1 MAKRTMVWLLAAASL
16 ILVGGILFAGVMMTL
31 NWDFSELTTS
41 EFVTNEYVIDESY
54 THVYISTDIA
64 DIKIKPALDGITRV
78 ICYEQEN
85 QTHTVKEYLG
95 DLYIQVNDERAW
107 HEHIAINFK
116 KPKIE
121 LYIPQGE
128 YGDLF
133 IRSDTGDIKIYDV
146 STFKRISIEA
156 MTGDIDLGVHAK
168 DNITATVR
176 TGDVQLRDVS
186 ANRLY
191 ASTST
196 GDLVISKAY
205 YGATIQAHCSTGK
218 VKLQDITGGD
228 KPVTIEN
235 QEYSFIQVAGS
246 TGYTELENVVVQ
258 GEIRVNAFTGSVMFK
273 NCDAAAIS
281 VEASTGHIKGNFLTP
296 KVISASTNTGK
307 VDVPES
313 TEGGPC
319 DIKTTTGSIKI
330 TFGEK

>member
-1 MAKRTMVWLLAAASL
+1 MAMKTKVWLIVAASL
-16 ILVGGILFAGVMMTL
+16 ILAGGILFTGVMMAL
-31 NWDFSELTTS
+31 GWDFSELTTS
-41 EFVTNEYVIDESY
+41 EFVTNEHVVDKSY
-54 THVYISTDIA
+54 TNIYITTNSA

-78 ICYEQEN
+78 ICYEHEKQI
-85 QTHTVKEYLG
+85 HTVKEHHG
-95 DLYIQVNDERAW
+95 DLYIHVDDEREW

-116 KPKIE
+116 KPEIE

-146 STFKRISIEA
+146 STFERISIEA
-156 MTGDIDLGVHAK
+156 MTGDVDLGVHAK

-186 ANRLY
+186 ANTIH

-196 GDLVISKAY
+196 GDVVISKAY
-205 YGATIQAHCSTGK
+205 YGATIQAYCSTGK

-228 KPVTIEN
+228 NPVTIEN

-246 TGYTELENVVVQ
+246 TGHIEFENVVAQ
-258 GEIRVNAFTGSVMFK
+258 GEIRVNAVTGSVVFK
-273 NCDAAAIS
+273 NCDAAAIY

-313 TEGGPC
+313 TEGGLC

>member
-16 ILVGGILFAGVMMTL
+16 ILIGGILFTGVMMAL
-31 NWDFSELTTS
+31 DWDFSELTTS
-41 EFVTNEYVIDESY
+41 EYVTNEYVIDECF
-54 THVYISTDIA
+54 THVNISTDIA
-64 DIKIKPALDGITRV
+64 DVKIMPALDGITRV

-85 QTHTVKEYLG
+85 QTHTVKEHLG
-95 DLYIQVNDERAW
+95 DLYIQLDDDRAW

-121 LYIPQGE
+121 LYIPEGE
-128 YGDLF
+128 YGLLK

-146 STFKRISIEA
+146 STFERISIEA

-176 TGDVQLRDVS
+176 TGDIQLREVS
-186 ANRLY
+186 ANTLY
-191 ASTST
+191 ASTGT

-205 YGATIQAHCSTGK
+205 YGATIQAYCSTGR

-228 KPVTIEN
+228 NPVMIEN
-235 QEYSFIQVAGS
+235 QEYSFIQVAGR
-246 TGYTELENVVVQ
+246 TGYIELENVVAQ
-258 GEIRVNAFTGSVMFK
+258 GEIRINAVTGSVTFK
-273 NCDAAAIS
+273 NCDAAAIN